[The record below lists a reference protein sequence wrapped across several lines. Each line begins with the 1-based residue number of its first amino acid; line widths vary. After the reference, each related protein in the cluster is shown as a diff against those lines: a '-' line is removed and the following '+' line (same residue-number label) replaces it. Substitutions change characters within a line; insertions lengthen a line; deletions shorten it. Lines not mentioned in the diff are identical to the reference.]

1 MVFII
6 CNSDNTAL
14 RSFSTRDARNL
25 GLKAICFHRSHKIVF
40 TTTTISPQCTGRQ
53 KLKTKIF
60 IITKISRTL
69 GQTQNNEFINPD
81 IST

>member
-6 CNSDNTAL
+6 CSSDNTAL

-40 TTTTISPQCTGRQ
+40 TTTKVSPQFTGRQ
-53 KLKTKIF
+53 KLKI
-60 IITKISRTL
+60 KISRTL